1 MTIHVRLRTYF
12 IEYPV
17 IFFWVSIVL
26 NDDDLVTVTVC
37 VKNHVS
43 YSNPINTD
51 IYNRIR
57 TRHMVSP
64 NRLCSKAV
72 SPYFINTYPP
82 PTFLWLVSIYLDDCR
97 YIWTWQCQ
105 IIFWTNILVECVH
118 SSLYSMFLKLTMMVF
133 AQNRKLWKWVFVSK
147 SMYCVYSLLLP
158 LSPPSIPHHNPHHYN

>member
-82 PTFLWLVSIYLDDCR
+82 HLPVASQYIPGRLSVYLDMTVSD
-97 YIWTWQCQ
+97 
-105 IIFWTNILVECVH
+105 NILNEYTRWMC
-118 SSLYSMFLKLTMMVF
+118 SFKSIFD
-133 AQNRKLWKWVFVSK
+133 VSK
-147 SMYCVYSLLLP
+147 THHDGLCSKSQAVKMSFRVEIHVLCV
-158 LSPPSIPHHNPHHYN
+158 